1 MRSEPINRIAA
12 LRRFA
17 LLGIGLPG
25 IALVVL
31 AACGTVYLP
40 GDERRSCADLQ
51 SEIGSNEAHMAA
63 LLTVADAAVQDDSLR
78 PSGTLVGM
86 TFALRSRGDVER
98 IEARSLRL
106 RNSYL
111 INYALNKG
119 C

>member
-1 MRSEPINRIAA
+1 MRSRPNFRHAA

-17 LLGIGLPG
+17 LSGIG
-25 IALVVL
+25 LVVL

-51 SEIGSNEAHMAA
+51 SEIGSNEANMAA
-63 LLTVADAAVQDDSLR
+63 LLTEADAAVQDDSLR

-111 INYALNKG
+111 INYAVSKG